1 MRKSSINFKN
11 VNFDTWEHNH
21 RNYIPS
27 YAINSKEENQFYNYL
42 NTKFY
47 KTVNNKYGEYEK
59 IDFDKIKKVLQENY
73 QKSTGQKP
81 QPKTQYFKEAVVNT
95 DKHITKDHFDKLNS
109 ALKEKFNVRI
119 CDVAHHKDEGYIND
133 KGEPEINYHAHII
146 FVNADMTT
154 GKTIRWDKVKLRELQ
169 TVVADCLE
177 MERGVDK
184 RISKTKRL
192 EHTEYKKHIIKVKEL
207 EKQISELSKEL
218 SGTQKVLVL
227 KKQELEKVKDEK
239 RIVVDRFN
247 NASDTIKE
255 LQQKNNEL
263 EALFESLGLNEI
275 KQKTQDISKI
285 KKMLLEKL
293 ALEYNQERT
302 ELKNSGMAK
311 QSDYS
316 ELKKDNDNKKE
327 LIQST
332 FKRVLTNN
340 IDNVNNSNKKDKQI
354 DIG

>member
-1 MRKSSINFKN
+1 
-11 VNFDTWEHNH
+11 
-21 RNYIPS
+21 
-27 YAINSKEENQFYNYL
+27 
-42 NTKFY
+42 
-47 KTVNNKYGEYEK
+47 
-59 IDFDKIKKVLQENY
+59 
-73 QKSTGQKP
+73 
-81 QPKTQYFKEAVVNT
+81 
-95 DKHITKDHFDKLNS
+95 
-109 ALKEKFNVRI
+109 
-119 CDVAHHKDEGYIND
+119 
-133 KGEPEINYHAHII
+133 
-146 FVNADMTT
+146 
-154 GKTIRWDKVKLRELQ
+154 
-169 TVVADCLE
+169 
-177 MERGVDK
+177 
-184 RISKTKRL
+184 
-192 EHTEYKKHIIKVKEL
+192 
-207 EKQISELSKEL
+207 
-218 SGTQKVLVL
+218 
-227 KKQELEKVKDEK
+227 
-239 RIVVDRFN
+239 
-247 NASDTIKE
+247 